1 MRYLWLRRM
10 VIGVLPFYLF
20 TFLPLNAQ
28 IGTWRNYLAYSDI
41 QQIRA
46 AGNDYLF
53 VLASNGL
60 YQYNR
65 QDQSIYT
72 YDKTN
77 GLSDTYITNIC
88 WCPQAKRLIAV
99 YQNSNIDLIDVKGNV
114 TNISDLYNKLL
125 TGDKTVSRRQ

>member
-1 MRYLWLRRM
+1 MMRYLWLRRM

-72 YDKTN
+72 
-77 GLSDTYITNIC
+77 
-88 WCPQAKRLIAV
+88 
-99 YQNSNIDLIDVKGNV
+99 
-114 TNISDLYNKLL
+114 
-125 TGDKTVSRRQ
+125 